1 MKHKVLDL
9 FAGIGG
15 FSLGLEST
23 GGFETT
29 AFCELDKKA
38 QLVLKKHWPDTPIYE
53 DIKELNYERLKADGT
68 VPTVITGGFPCQ
80 DISCAGK
87 GKGIK
92 AERSGLWSEMFRLI
106 RDVRPAWAIIENVS
120 TLRSKGL
127 TLVLQ
132 NLSSIGY
139 MCEWHCIPASA
150 VGAPHQRDRIWIVA
164 HPSSKCD
171 QPIIRETLFRWKAS
185 KASNT
190 EPSCGSTRGNTLLS
204 EVSNEEKP
212 NNNVAN
218 PDNAGERT
226 SECEDRPKNR
236 QKDML
241 GREDNIQ
248 SEPSGFRE
256 DVADTVSSSER
267 PTQGKHFGGGFIGR
281 QIKNLSERNE
291 VGSNPTNSRPYTG
304 SEVWEGGYWA
314 VEPNVGRVAHGIP
327 NRVDRLKQ
335 LGNSVVPQIPYLLG
349 CAILSTE
356 TLDAAGDTNG
366 NS

>member
-15 FSLGLEST
+15 FSLGLEAT

-38 QLVLKKHWPDTPIYE
+38 QLVLKKHWPDVPIYE
-53 DIKELNYERLKADGT
+53 DIKELTYERLQADGN
-68 VPTVITGGFPCQ
+68 VPSVITGGFPCQ

-87 GKGIK
+87 AKGIL

-106 RDVRPAWAIIENVS
+106 RDVRPTWAIIENVS
-120 TLRSKGL
+120 ALRSKGL

-132 NLSSIGY
+132 NLCEIGY

-150 VGAPHQRDRIWIVA
+150 VGAPHQRDRIWIISY
-164 HPSSKCD
+164 PN
-171 QPIIRETLFRWKAS
+171 
-185 KASNT
+185 SN
-190 EPSCGSTRGNTLLS
+190 SQH
-204 EVSNEEKP
+204 
-212 NNNVAN
+212 
-218 PDNAGERT
+218 ERT
-226 SECEDRPKNR
+226 RKESQQPTRDTAGKCVGN
-236 QKDML
+236 
-241 GREDNIQ
+241 
-248 SEPSGFRE
+248 FCE
-256 DVADTVSSSER
+256 DVADSDSKRLQGHSEELGGSCEVR
-267 PTQGKHFGGGFIGR
+267 TQETPR
-281 QIKNLSERNE
+281 LLSGCPRADF
-291 VGSNPTNSRPYTG
+291 
-304 SEVWEGGYWA
+304 WA

-327 NRVDRLKQ
+327 KRVDRLKQ

-356 TLDAAGDTNG
+356 TLDAKEDTNG

>member
-15 FSLGLEST
+15 FSLGLEAT

-53 DIKELNYERLKADGT
+53 DIKELTYERLQADGT

-87 GKGIK
+87 GTGIK

-164 HPSSKCD
+164 HPISECPKPC
-171 QPIIRETLFRWKAS
+171 IRETLSRWKDPEAS
-185 KASNT
+185 DT
-190 EPSCGSTRGNTLLS
+190 EPSSRGARRDTLFS
-204 EVSNEEKP
+204 KFSNEERP
-212 NNNVAN
+212 DNPMAN
-218 PDNAGERT
+218 P
-226 SECEDRPKNR
+226 SCC
-236 QKDML
+236 
-241 GREDNIQ
+241 
-248 SEPSGFRE
+248 
-256 DVADTVSSSER
+256 
-267 PTQGKHFGGGFIGR
+267 
-281 QIKNLSERNE
+281 ERNVNE
-291 VGSNPTNSRPYTG
+291 PYKGYGEFEAQEIFGDRGCVSRG
-304 SEVWEGGYWA
+304 WEWWQ

-335 LGNSVVPQIPYLLG
+335 LGNSVVPQIPYLLAL
-349 CAILSTE
+349 AILSTE
-356 TLDAAGDTNG
+356 ASDVEEETDAHCCNRH
-366 NS
+366 